1 MEIKEVVLDILE
13 DITGVDEVREDLDL
27 NLFDEGLFDSLA
39 AVQLLVD
46 LEEKCGKKVIVSN
59 FVKEEWATPRLII
72 EKMSV

>member
-27 NLFDEGLFDSLA
+27 NLFEEGLFDSLA

-46 LEEKCGKKVIVSN
+46 LEEKCGKKVMVSN

>member
-46 LEEKCGKKVIVSN
+46 LEEKCGKKVMVSN